1 MAEMEGKESQF
12 NTMLF
17 VPMSICNFISL
28 GFLKYQVVRPLDLSV
43 KTKEAICLLSP
54 VPALVRNSSMG
65 THSVSLPVQL
75 QKH

>member
-12 NTMLF
+12 STMLF
-17 VPMSICNFISL
+17 VPMNIRNFISL
-28 GFLKYQVVRPLDLSV
+28 GFLKYQGVRPSDLSV

-75 QKH
+75 QNH

>member
-1 MAEMEGKESQF
+1 MTEMEGKESQF

-17 VPMSICNFISL
+17 VPMNIRNFISL
-28 GFLKYQVVRPLDLSV
+28 GFLKYQGVRPSDLSV
-43 KTKEAICLLSP
+43 KTKETICLLSP

-75 QKH
+75 QNH